1 MSVLTITDAAAARV
15 AALLQDNPDKS
26 ALRVSVEG
34 GGCSGFQYDIH
45 LTNTQNSDDISC
57 QHNGITVLV
66 DEASVPFLTGSTLDF
81 IDELGGTYFKVSN
94 PNATARCGCGNSFSA

>member
-15 AALLQDNPDKS
+15 ATLLQDSPDKT